1 MKDIDIIAAMFEE
14 IKKHLEK
21 MSKQEPA
28 SKSVIDAIPEE
39 IAGFK
44 KILKLIFET
53 QIKLYESQRELPKL
67 LKQTITIKVKQP
79 PLFWWL
85 VLTGFLLSCSI
96 SLNFYQWLA

>member
-14 IKKHLEK
+14 IKKHFEK
-21 MSKQEPA
+21 MPKQEPA
-28 SKSVIDAIPEE
+28 SKSAIDAISEE
-39 IAGFK
+39 IASYK

-67 LKQTITIKVKQP
+67 LKQTITVKVKQP

>member
-14 IKKHLEK
+14 IKKCLEK
-21 MSKQEPA
+21 IPKQAPA
-28 SKSVIDAIPEE
+28 SQPFIDAIPEE

-44 KILKLIFET
+44 KLLKLIFET

-67 LKQTITIKVKQP
+67 LKQTITVKVKQP

-85 VLTGFLLSCSI
+85 ILTGFLLSCSI